1 MLETTLTKNNIYS
14 VYLESPSLP
23 FSSSCSSVSFGIWPL
38 LALVAAATADN
49 TLVEVGTRTAGG
61 REEGEDLV

>member
-49 TLVEVGTRTAGG
+49 TLVEVGRYQNS
-61 REEGEDLV
+61 RR